1 MSRNDLSE
9 VGAAED
15 LLRSIV
21 QMGCAEVHAMTL
33 YFKVESQLEN
43 GLVDVTD
50 PETLHKAI
58 GKAEMFQE
66 DIATYADLRRRMTK
80 ALMEMFDNEEKDPMM
95 WCQVKHLGIAYYTA
109 METYQASDDDPELM
123 ALAYEAYKV
132 FAKAV
137 TRFLGV
143 EISECASCLS
153 DSLRATTKGEEDGTT
168 NEEL

>member
-1 MSRNDLSE
+1 MSRNELADT
-9 VGAAED
+9 GKAED

-33 YFKVESQLEN
+33 YFKVESQLEH

-50 PETLHKAI
+50 PEVLHKAI
-58 GKAEMFQE
+58 EKADMFRE
-66 DIATYADLRRRMTK
+66 DINTYADLRRRMTK
-80 ALMEMFDNEEKDPMM
+80 ALMDMFDNEEKDPMM

-123 ALAYEAYKV
+123 MLAYESYKA

-153 DSLRATTKGEEDGTT
+153 DALKATTKGVEDGTD
-168 NEEL
+168 N

>member
-1 MSRNDLSE
+1 MSSNSLADT
-9 VGAAED
+9 GKAED

-33 YFKVESQLEN
+33 YFKIESQLEH

-50 PETLHKAI
+50 PEVLQKAI
-58 GKAEMFQE
+58 EKADMFRE
-66 DIATYADLRRRMTK
+66 DINTYADLRRRMTK
-80 ALMEMFDNEEKDPMM
+80 ALQEMFDNEDKDPMM

-109 METYQASDDDPELM
+109 METYQASDDDSELM
-123 ALAYEAYKV
+123 MLAYEAYKA

-153 DSLRATTKGEEDGTT
+153 DALKATVKGEDDGTD
-168 NEEL
+168 N

>member
-1 MSRNDLSE
+1 MSRNELADT
-9 VGAAED
+9 GKAED

-50 PETLHKAI
+50 PEVLHKAI
-58 GKAEMFQE
+58 EKADMFRE
-66 DIATYADLRRRMTK
+66 DINTYADLRRRMTK
-80 ALMEMFDNEEKDPMM
+80 ALSDMFDNGQKDPMM

-109 METYQASDDDPELM
+109 METYQASDDDPELLM
-123 ALAYEAYKV
+123 LACETYKA

-153 DSLRATTKGEEDGTT
+153 DALKATTKGVVEG
-168 NEEL
+168 

>member
-1 MSRNDLSE
+1 MGSNVLADT
-9 VGAAED
+9 GKAED

-21 QMGCAEVHAMTL
+21 QMGCAELHAVTL

-50 PETLHKAI
+50 PDVLHKALD
-58 GKAEMFQE
+58 KADMFRE
-66 DIATYADLRRRMTK
+66 DINTYADLRRRMTK
-80 ALMEMFDNEEKDPMM
+80 TLSDMFDNGQKDPMM

-123 ALAYEAYKV
+123 ELAYETYKA
-132 FAKAV
+132 FAKAA

-143 EISECASCLS
+143 EITECASCLS
-153 DSLRATTKGEEDGTT
+153 DALKATTKGED
-168 NEEL
+168 NVISN